1 MKIIK
6 KIISKIETL
15 EDNIYVHMVIIVIR
29 LTLIYNLVVKIFL
42 CNIMDTLEELI
53 LAGDKIQLI
62 QFTKN
67 IFILYIFFLFIKDCY
82 KIVVHR
88 RMNAIISSSIQGSDV
103 LLSILTPTEER
114 TSAAHEAGH
123 WTMAILQGIPVRE
136 ISIKS
141 GKTVIKDDYICNIS
155 NLEEVSKIVKVLY
168 SGLIAEQLLLGIAGH
183 GCMGS
188 KDADLER
195 AEDLLERYIL
205 VTGNTEL
212 TLNYRSQ
219 KTNEKI
225 AALSKQIR
233 QEVMVELTE
242 NKEKLEKNFNQLLE
256 KKEILL

>member
-6 KIISKIETL
+6 KFFSKIETL
-15 EDNIYVHMVIIVIR
+15 DDNIYVHMVIIVIR
-29 LTLIYNLVVKIFL
+29 LTLIYNLVVNIFL
-42 CNIMDTLEELI
+42 YNIMDTLEELI
-53 LAGDKIQLI
+53 LAGDKVRLM

-67 IFILYIFFLFIKDCY
+67 IFILYILFLFIKNCY
-82 KIVVHR
+82 KIVVHK
-88 RMNAIISSSIQGSDV
+88 RMNTIISSSIQGSDV
-103 LLSILTPTEER
+103 LFPILTPTER

-141 GKTVIKDDYICNIS
+141 GQTVIKDNYICNVS
-155 NLEEVSKIVKVLY
+155 NFENVSKIVKVLY
-168 SGLIAEQLLLGIAGH
+168 AGLAAEQLLLGVAGY

-195 AEDLLERYIL
+195 AETLLERYIL
-205 VTGNTEL
+205 VTGNMEL

-233 QEVMVELTE
+233 QEVMIDLTE

-256 KKEILL
+256 KKEIIL